1 MSSCQIKVLYVGKN
15 RNKTYIT
22 KQVAQ
27 EIGKTLRGAPIVG
40 YYKEDKEDFSTHG
53 EKVIIDDQGIKFQ
66 CMTIPYGFVSPD
78 AKVWFQV
85 FEDIDEN
92 GNVVQHQYL
101 MTTGY
106 LWTEQFKESK
116 LPIDQ
121 GRPQSMQF
129 EKDSLQGQWKF
140 DFQSGINFFIINDA
154 IIQKLCI
161 LGQDVEPCFE
171 GASITSPNVSKNYTL
186 DNNFKTTLYSMI
198 QDLKKIVKGEQQQME
213 NLENIVVNEQNS
225 SDVITSTLEYKYEPV
240 EKVEDVKEEDSSNA
254 PIDYVKKDKNDD
266 DDSEEDKNSENT
278 ETETEESDS
287 NNDTEKEDDDKKK
300 SSSKKYEFL
309 KEQLENLKNQYTK
322 LQNKYQELIAFKS
335 EIDNQK
341 KQELIS
347 EFYMLSDEDKRDV
360 IENINNYSLDE
371 IKSKLAVIC
380 FDKKVSFSL
389 DTTNENIG
397 KNEQEAI
404 MTYNLNNDSNNK
416 NIPNWVKEVKKNE
429 NII

>member
-85 FEDIDEN
+85 FEDIDED
-92 GNVVQHQYL
+92 GNTVQHQYL

-186 DNNFKTTLYSMI
+186 DDNFKITLYSMI

-213 NLENIVVNEQNS
+213 NLENIVVDEQNS
-225 SDVITSTLEYKYEPV
+225 SDVITSTLEYKYDSV

-309 KEQLENLKNQYTK
+309 KDQLENLKNQYTK

>member
-92 GNVVQHQYL
+92 GNTVQHQYL

-186 DNNFKTTLYSMI
+186 DDNFKITLYSMI

-213 NLENIVVNEQNS
+213 NLENIVVDEQNS
-225 SDVITSTLEYKYEPV
+225 SDVITSTLEYKYDSV
-240 EKVEDVKEEDSSNA
+240 EKVEDVEEEDSSNA

-309 KEQLENLKNQYTK
+309 KDQLENLKNQYTK